1 MSELLPLL
9 VTLPILLAVFPL
21 LFGLKYDR
29 AGWPVAFVGSL
40 IVAGL
45 SILLTWDVYVAGQET
60 GEQLIHELGGF
71 PAPYGIE
78 LVGDGLSALI
88 ALLIGVVS
96 VAVLVFA
103 RQSGPQSN
111 AFYSGYLLLTGGLLG
126 VAFTGDLFNLFVFL
140 EIVGLVTYALIAAD
154 RDGRAAYGALKYLFL
169 GTVGASL
176 YLIGVGYAFVATGT
190 LNMLDLQATLPE
202 VGYSDPLVQAAFGF
216 ILVGFMLKIAL
227 FPLHT
232 WQPDAYTYAP
242 DSVSAYISALVSTT
256 AAYALIRISF
266 DVFTVDFF
274 AANPLIADGVVIL
287 ASISIV
293 VGSLLA
299 AMQTEVKR
307 MFAYS
312 SVAQFGMIVVAIG
325 LTSQTALFGAVI
337 HLVGHGLMKAA
348 LFMGA
353 GVLATAYGARTIS
366 EYAGLANRAPFTAG
380 AIAVTGLAL
389 VGIPPSIGFIGKWF
403 IGLGAVEEGAW
414 GVAVV
419 IFVSTLL
426 TLTYVAR
433 IIEKL
438 YFDPP
443 GNPHGH
449 GDHEPATA
457 AGDGHT
463 LADGGSDDQP
473 LADGG
478 SDDQPLAD
486 GGSDQT
492 DIPVKPGDRPS
503 QTAAVKRGVSVDML
517 SVVIVLALATVAL
530 FVSADAFTV
539 MLDPVFGRF
548 FQ

>member
-1 MSELLPLL
+1 MSDVLLPLL
-9 VTLPILLAVFPL
+9 VTIPIMLAAFPL
-21 LFGLKYDR
+21 LLGIKFER
-29 AGWPVAFVGSL
+29 AGWPIALAGSL
-40 IVAGL
+40 IVAAL
-45 SILLTWDVYVAGQET
+45 SALLTWEVYLEGQAT
-60 GEQLIHELGGF
+60 GEQLIHELGSF

-96 VAVLVFA
+96 VAVLLFA
-103 RQSGPQSN
+103 RKTGPQGN

-140 EIVGLVTYALIAAD
+140 EIVGLVTYALVAAD
-154 RDGRAAYGALKYLFL
+154 RSGKAAYGALKYLFL

-190 LNMLDLQATLPE
+190 LNMLDLQVALAE

-242 DSVSAYISALVSTT
+242 DSVTAYISALVSTT

-274 AANPLIADGVVIL
+274 AANPLIAEAVIIL

-299 AMQTEVKR
+299 LMQTEIKR

-325 LTSQTALFGAVI
+325 LASETALFGAVI
-337 HLVGHGLMKAA
+337 HLIGHGLMKAA

-353 GVLATAYGARTIS
+353 GILATAYGARTIS
-366 EYAGLANRAPFTAG
+366 QYAGLANRAPFTAG

-389 VGIPPSIGFIGKWF
+389 VGIPPSIGFLGKWY
-403 IGLGAVEEGAW
+403 IALGAVEESSW

-443 GNPHGH
+443 GDPHGH
-449 GDHEPATA
+449 GEADHGSSDHGHES
-457 AGDGHT
+457 GDGHAV
-463 LADGGSDDQP
+463 ADGGRDGANDDVSEP
-473 LADGG
+473 
-478 SDDQPLAD
+478 
-486 GGSDQT
+486 
-492 DIPVKPGDRPS
+492 PVKPLDRPS
-503 QTAAVKRGVSVDML
+503 QTAAVTERVSVDML
-517 SVVIVLALATVAL
+517 SVTVVLTLVVVAL
-530 FVSADAFTV
+530 FFSGDLFAE

-548 FQ
+548 FS

>member
-1 MSELLPLL
+1 MSDVLLPLL
-9 VTLPILLAVFPL
+9 VTIPIMLAAFPL
-21 LFGLKYDR
+21 LFGIKFER
-29 AGWPVAFVGSL
+29 AGWPIALVGSL
-40 IVAGL
+40 IVAAL
-45 SILLTWDVYVAGQET
+45 SALLTWEVYLEGQTT
-60 GEQLIHELGGF
+60 GDQLIHELGGF

-96 VAVLVFA
+96 VAVLLFA
-103 RQSGPQSN
+103 RKTGPQGN

-140 EIVGLVTYALIAAD
+140 EIVGLVTYALVAAD
-154 RDGRAAYGALKYLFL
+154 RSGKAAYGALKYLFL

-190 LNMLDLQATLPE
+190 LNMLDLQVALAE
-202 VGYSDPLVQAAFGF
+202 VGYGDPLVQAAFGF

-232 WQPDAYTYAP
+232 WQPDAYTHAP
-242 DSVSAYISALVSTT
+242 DSVTAYISALVSTT

-274 AANPLIADGVVIL
+274 AANPLIAEAVIIL
-287 ASISIV
+287 ASVSIV

-299 AMQTEVKR
+299 LMQTEIKR

-325 LTSQTALFGAVI
+325 LASETALFGAVI
-337 HLVGHGLMKAA
+337 HLIGHGLMKAA

-353 GVLATAYGARTIS
+353 GILATAYGARTIS
-366 EYAGLANRAPFTAG
+366 QYAGLANRAPFTAG

-389 VGIPPSIGFIGKWF
+389 VGIPPSIGFLGKWY
-403 IGLGAVEEGAW
+403 IALGAVEESSW

-443 GNPHGH
+443 GDPHGH
-449 GDHEPATA
+449 GELDHGHE
-457 AGDGHT
+457 AGDGHAV
-463 LADGGSDDQP
+463 ADGGHDGASDENH
-473 LADGG
+473 
-478 SDDQPLAD
+478 SDVSEP
-486 GGSDQT
+486 
-492 DIPVKPGDRPS
+492 PVKPGDRPS
-503 QTAAVKRGVSVDML
+503 QTAAITKRVSVDML
-517 SVVIVLALATVAL
+517 SVTVVLTLVVVAL
-530 FVSADAFTV
+530 FFSGDLFAG

-548 FQ
+548 FS

>member
-1 MSELLPLL
+1 MSDVLLPLL
-9 VTLPILLAVFPL
+9 VTVPIMLAAFPL
-21 LFGLKYDR
+21 LFGIKFER
-29 AGWPVAFVGSL
+29 AGWPIAMGGSL
-40 IVAGL
+40 VVAAL
-45 SILLTWDVYVAGQET
+45 ATMLAWEVYQEGQAT
-60 GEQLIHELGGF
+60 GSQLIHELGGF
-71 PAPYGIE
+71 PAPHGIE

-88 ALLIGVVS
+88 ALLIGIVA

-103 RQSGPQSN
+103 RKTGPQGN

-140 EIVGLVTYALIAAD
+140 EIVGLVTYGLVAAD
-154 RDGRAAYGALKYLFL
+154 RSGKAAYGALKYLFL

-190 LNMLDLQATLPE
+190 LNMLDLQVRLAE
-202 VGYSDPLVQAAFGF
+202 VGYTDPLVQAAFGF

-274 AANPLIADGVVIL
+274 AANPLIADAVVVL

-299 AMQTEVKR
+299 LMQTEVKR

-312 SVAQFGMIVVAIG
+312 SVAQFGMIVAAIG
-325 LTSQTALFGAVI
+325 ITSEIALFGAII
-337 HLVGHGLMKAA
+337 HLVGHGLMKTA

-353 GVLATAYGARTIS
+353 GVLATAYGVRTVA
-366 EYAGLANRAPFTAG
+366 EYGGLSARAPFTAG
-380 AIAVTGLAL
+380 AIAVVGLAL
-389 VGIPPSIGFIGKWF
+389 VGIPPSIGFLGKWF
-403 IGLGAVEEGAW
+403 IAYGAVAEGAW
-414 GVAVV
+414 GLAAV
-419 IFVSTLL
+419 IFISTLL

-433 IIEKL
+433 LIEKL

-443 GNPHGH
+443 GGPAAHGESDSDDAAEH
-449 GDHEPATA
+449 AESGPAV
-457 AGDGHT
+457 
-463 LADGGSDDQP
+463 ADGGRSVVDDVP
-473 LADGG
+473 LV
-478 SDDQPLAD
+478 P
-486 GGSDQT
+486 
-492 DIPVKPGDRPS
+492 
-503 QTAAVKRGVSVDML
+503 L
-517 SVVIVLALATVAL
+517 SVVGVLTLATVGL
-530 FVSADAFTV
+530 FFSAELFAGMV
-539 MLDPVFGRF
+539 DPVLGRF